1 MNREM
6 VIVLD
11 FGGQYNQLVARRVR
25 ECNVY
30 CEIYSYRTDI
40 EKIKAMNPKGIIL
53 TGGPNSCYEPD
64 SPTYTDE
71 LFKLGIPVLGLCYG
85 AQLMSHV
92 LGGKVERADV
102 REYGKTKV
110 LIDKKTSKVFEGVS
124 PETICWMSHFD
135 YISKIAPGFE
145 ITAHTADCPVAAA
158 ENEAEKLYA
167 IQFHPE
173 VLHTAEGTKM
183 INNFVKN
190 VCECAGDWKMDA
202 FVEHTVKEIREKVGN
217 GRVLLALSGGV
228 DSSYLLYA
236 AMKYGAD
243 VKAYYVKALF
253 QPQFEMDD
261 AMRLAEQLKA
271 PVRVLR
277 ADVLS
282 DPVVVSNPSNRCYY
296 CKKVIFN
303 MIMKAAAEDG
313 YTVLLD
319 GTNASDDAG
328 DRPGMKALQE
338 LQVKSPLRECGLV
351 KSEIRRLSKEGG
363 LFTWDKPSYACLAT
377 RIPTGCEITAEKLQ
391 KTEAAEDF
399 LFSIGFSD
407 FRVRMMPN
415 GAARLQ
421 LPENQLPLL
430 MEKRAEILNELKK
443 HYPAVLLDLEVRG

>member
-1 MNREM
+1 MNLQE
-6 VIVLD
+6 
-11 FGGQYNQLVARRVR
+11 FFK
-25 ECNVY
+25 E
-30 CEIYSYRTDI
+30 
-40 EKIKAMNPKGIIL
+40 NPK
-53 TGGPNSCYEPD
+53 
-64 SPTYTDE
+64 
-71 LFKLGIPVLGLCYG
+71 
-85 AQLMSHV
+85 
-92 LGGKVERADV
+92 
-102 REYGKTKV
+102 
-110 LIDKKTSKVFEGVS
+110 
-124 PETICWMSHFD
+124 
-135 YISKIAPGFE
+135 
-145 ITAHTADCPVAAA
+145 VA
-158 ENEAEKLYA
+158 L
-167 IQFHPE
+167 
-173 VLHTAEGTKM
+173 
-183 INNFVKN
+183 
-190 VCECAGDWKMDA
+190 A
-202 FVEHTVKEIREKVGN
+202 F
-217 GRVLLALSGGV
+217 SGGV

-271 PVRVLR
+271 PVWVLR

-303 MIMKAAAEDG
+303 MIMKA
-313 YTVLLD
+313 
-319 GTNASDDAG
+319 DAG

-391 KTEAAEDF
+391 KTEKAEDF
-399 LFSIGFSD
+399 LFSLGFSD

-430 MEKRAEILNELKK
+430 MEKREEILDELKK
-443 HYPAVLLDLEVRG
+443 SYPAVLLDLEVRG

>member
-1 MNREM
+1 MNLQE
-6 VIVLD
+6 
-11 FGGQYNQLVARRVR
+11 FFK
-25 ECNVY
+25 E
-30 CEIYSYRTDI
+30 
-40 EKIKAMNPKGIIL
+40 NPK
-53 TGGPNSCYEPD
+53 
-64 SPTYTDE
+64 
-71 LFKLGIPVLGLCYG
+71 
-85 AQLMSHV
+85 
-92 LGGKVERADV
+92 
-102 REYGKTKV
+102 
-110 LIDKKTSKVFEGVS
+110 
-124 PETICWMSHFD
+124 
-135 YISKIAPGFE
+135 
-145 ITAHTADCPVAAA
+145 VA
-158 ENEAEKLYA
+158 L
-167 IQFHPE
+167 
-173 VLHTAEGTKM
+173 
-183 INNFVKN
+183 
-190 VCECAGDWKMDA
+190 A
-202 FVEHTVKEIREKVGN
+202 F
-217 GRVLLALSGGV
+217 SGGV

-351 KSEIRRLSKEGG
+351 KAEIRRLSKEGG

-391 KTEAAEDF
+391 KTEAAENF
-399 LFSIGFSD
+399 LFSLGFSD

-421 LPENQLPLL
+421 VLSSQLPLL
-430 MEKRAEILNELKK
+430 MEKREEILNELKK
-443 HYPAVLLDLEVRG
+443 SYPAVLLDLEVRG